1 VGCTAAP
8 TPSPSNTTSA
18 DIAAPVDVGGGR
30 TLYLECH
37 GTGSPT
43 VVLLSGF
50 GNAADIWQVASSHP
64 PPVATGVA
72 GFTRVCSYDRPGSYV
87 TTVERNGRR
96 VEATADDQ
104 YRGARGNAVASTT
117 PGGGA
122 PIVAELHHLLE
133 VAGVRAPYVLVGHSL
148 GGVFTLLY
156 ARTYPEQMAGMV
168 LVDSP
173 TPNVRALLSPQ
184 WAVLAF
190 APQSDPGPS
199 LVPGYVNERYQV
211 ARIFEEIDAAGPLP
225 RVPLTYLQATI
236 PLDLDQVPADQRP
249 SSRRSSRRTRSPRP
263 PTWRPSRAPGW
274 SGSRTRRTSADGET
288 RRGHRRDQGGR
299 RRVDDDDDPDCDMTC
314 DMTSRRGRGSECAS
328 ECTRV
333 VLTTPSAL

>member
-1 VGCTAAP
+1 MPKARFLCAFGLLAVLTTAACTSAP
-8 TPSPSNTTSA
+8 TPTPSTTTSA

-64 PPVATGVA
+64 PPVAEGVA
-72 GFTRVCSYDRPGSYV
+72 GFTRVCAYDRPGSYV
-87 TTVERNGRR
+87 TTVEQNGKR
-96 VEATADDQ
+96 VDATAVDQ

-122 PIVAELHHLLE
+122 PVIAELHHLLE
-133 VAGVRAPYVLVGHSL
+133 VAGVQAPYVLVGHSL

-156 ARTYPEQMAGMV
+156 ARTYPEQVAGMV

-184 WAVLAF
+184 ATVVAF
-190 APQSDPGPS
+190 AAQSDPGPS
-199 LVPGYVNERYQV
+199 LVPGYVNERYRV
-211 ARIFEEIDAAGPLP
+211 DTIFGEIDTAGPLP
-225 RVPLTYLQATI
+225 SVPLIYLQATI
-236 PLDLDQVPADQRP
+236 PLDLNQCRRTSAR

-263 PTWRPSRAPGW
+263 PTWQPSRALAC
-274 SGSRTRRTSADGET
+274 SGFRTRPTTCR
-288 RRGHRRDQGGR
+288 RRDPTWSSPRSRPPWPAR
-299 RRVDDDDDPDCDMTC
+299 R
-314 DMTSRRGRGSECAS
+314 
-328 ECTRV
+328 
-333 VLTTPSAL
+333 

>member
-1 VGCTAAP
+1 MPKARFLCAFGLLAVLTTAACTSAP
-8 TPSPSNTTSA
+8 TPSPSTTTSA

-64 PPVATGVA
+64 PPVAEGVA
-72 GFTRVCSYDRPGSYV
+72 GFTRVCAYDRPGSYV
-87 TTVERNGRR
+87 TTVEQNGKR
-96 VEATADDQ
+96 VDATAVDQ

-122 PIVAELHHLLE
+122 PVIAELHHLLD
-133 VAGVRAPYVLVGHSL
+133 VAGVQAPYVLVGHSL

-156 ARTYPEQMAGMV
+156 ARTYPEQVAGMV

-184 WAVLAF
+184 ATVVAF
-190 APQSDPGPS
+190 AAQSDPGPS
-199 LVPGYVNERYQV
+199 LVPGYVNERYRV
-211 ARIFEEIDAAGPLP
+211 DTIFGEIDAAGPLP

-236 PLDLDQVPADQRP
+236 PLDLNQVPADQRP
-249 SSRRSSRRTRSPRP
+249 VVKEVITQNPIAATAYGAAIPGARLFRVPDTTHYVQTERP
-263 PTWRPSRAPGW
+263 DVVIAAIKAAVA
-274 SGSRTRRTSADGET
+274 GST
-288 RRGHRRDQGGR
+288 
-299 RRVDDDDDPDCDMTC
+299 MT
-314 DMTSRRGRGSECAS
+314 
-328 ECTRV
+328 
-333 VLTTPSAL
+333 TTPTP

>member
-1 VGCTAAP
+1 MPKARLLCAFGLLAVLTTAACTSAP
-8 TPSPSNTTSA
+8 TPSPSTTTSA

-64 PPVATGVA
+64 PPVAEGVA
-72 GFTRVCSYDRPGSYV
+72 GFTRVCAYDRPGSYV
-87 TTVERNGRR
+87 TTVEQNGKR
-96 VEATADDQ
+96 VDATAVDQ

-122 PIVAELHHLLE
+122 PVIAELHHLLD
-133 VAGVRAPYVLVGHSL
+133 VAGVQAPYVLVGHSL

-156 ARTYPEQMAGMV
+156 ARTYPEQVAGMV

-173 TPNVRALLSPQ
+173 TPNVRALVSPQ
-184 WAVLAF
+184 ATVVAF
-190 APQSDPGPS
+190 AAQSDPGPS
-199 LVPGYVNERYQV
+199 LVPGYVNERYRV
-211 ARIFEEIDAAGPLP
+211 DTIFGEIDAAGPLP

-236 PLDLDQVPADQRP
+236 PLDLNQVPADQRP
-249 SSRRSSRRTRSPRP
+249 VVKEVITQNPIAATAYGAAIPGARLFRVPDTTHYVQTERP
-263 PTWRPSRAPGW
+263 DVVVAAIKAAVA
-274 SGSRTRRTSADGET
+274 GST
-288 RRGHRRDQGGR
+288 
-299 RRVDDDDDPDCDMTC
+299 MT
-314 DMTSRRGRGSECAS
+314 
-328 ECTRV
+328 
-333 VLTTPSAL
+333 TTPTP

>member
-1 VGCTAAP
+1 MPKARFLCAFGLLAVLTTAACTSAP
-8 TPSPSNTTSA
+8 TPSPSTTTSA

-64 PPVATGVA
+64 PPVAEGVA
-72 GFTRVCSYDRPGSYV
+72 GFTRVCAYDRPGSYV
-87 TTVERNGRR
+87 TTVEQNGKR
-96 VEATADDQ
+96 VDATAVDQ
-104 YRGARGNAVASTT
+104 YPGARGNAVASTT

-122 PIVAELHHLLE
+122 PVIAELHHLLD
-133 VAGVRAPYVLVGHSL
+133 VAGVQAPYVLVGHSL

-156 ARTYPEQMAGMV
+156 ARTYPEQVAGMV

-184 WAVLAF
+184 ATVVAF
-190 APQSDPGPS
+190 AAQSDPGRS
-199 LVPGYVNERYQV
+199 LVPGYVNERYRV
-211 ARIFEEIDAAGPLP
+211 DTIFEEIDAAGPLP

-236 PLDLDQVPADQRP
+236 PLDLNQVPADQRP
-249 SSRRSSRRTRSPRP
+249 VVKEVITQNPIAATAYGAAIPGARLFRVPDTTHYVQTERP
-263 PTWRPSRAPGW
+263 DVVIAAIKAAVA
-274 SGSRTRRTSADGET
+274 GST
-288 RRGHRRDQGGR
+288 
-299 RRVDDDDDPDCDMTC
+299 MT
-314 DMTSRRGRGSECAS
+314 
-328 ECTRV
+328 
-333 VLTTPSAL
+333 TTPTP

>member
-1 VGCTAAP
+1 MPKARFLCAFGLLAVLTTAACTSAP
-8 TPSPSNTTSA
+8 TPSPSTTTSA

-64 PPVATGVA
+64 PPVAEGVA
-72 GFTRVCSYDRPGSYV
+72 GFTRVCAYDRPGSYV
-87 TTVERNGRR
+87 TTVEQNGKR
-96 VEATADDQ
+96 VDATAVDQ

-122 PIVAELHHLLE
+122 PVIAELHRLLE
-133 VAGVRAPYVLVGHSL
+133 VAGVQAPYVLVGHSL

-156 ARTYPEQMAGMV
+156 ARTYPEQVAGMV

-184 WAVLAF
+184 ATVVAF
-190 APQSDPGPS
+190 AAQSDPGPS
-199 LVPGYVNERYQV
+199 LVPGYVNERYRV
-211 ARIFEEIDAAGPLP
+211 DTIFGEIDAARPLP

-236 PLDLDQVPADQRP
+236 PLDLNQVPADQRP
-249 SSRRSSRRTRSPRP
+249 VVKEVITQNPIAATAYVAAIPGARLFRVPDTTHYVQTERP
-263 PTWRPSRAPGW
+263 DVVIAAIKAAVA
-274 SGSRTRRTSADGET
+274 GST
-288 RRGHRRDQGGR
+288 
-299 RRVDDDDDPDCDMTC
+299 MT
-314 DMTSRRGRGSECAS
+314 
-328 ECTRV
+328 
-333 VLTTPSAL
+333 TTPTP